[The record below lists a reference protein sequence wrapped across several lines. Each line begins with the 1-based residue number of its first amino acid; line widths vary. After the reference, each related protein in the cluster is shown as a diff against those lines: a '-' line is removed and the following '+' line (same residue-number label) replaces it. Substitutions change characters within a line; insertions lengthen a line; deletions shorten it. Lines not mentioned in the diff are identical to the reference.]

1 MFKKLFPQSLVSRFM
16 LIIILPTILFQCV
29 IIYVFYQRHWSNVV
43 QRTSYLIANNIS
55 VIIDV
60 AEQDKMD
67 LARQIANRY
76 NIVFETTYTN
86 YQGIKNKIKKQ
97 EFEILRGEL
106 KKRFPV
112 VRIVQKAHTSEIF
125 IQQGF
130 LFYHFSILN
139 KPLVSFTTDLFKW
152 WWFLSNCFVVI
163 ISILFARNQIRSIL
177 ALAKAADLFGKGLNF
192 KEDFKPQGAK
202 EIRDAGFAFIKM
214 KKRIEDQMN
223 KHTKMLA
230 MISHDLKTPLT
241 RLKLQIELLSEGDEM
256 EMIKNDLDSM
266 NAMIENYLSFAKGTL
281 IDQLHD
287 VNLVFFV
294 KEYLKHIAATKLEVD
309 FGKIDEDLK
318 VRLNTQS
325 FCRVLDNILSNS
337 AKYAKC
343 ALISIYRKK
352 EMIFL
357 DIEDNGP
364 GVQATERELILQPF
378 YRADQARNLN
388 TQSNVG
394 LGLAIAYEII
404 KEHNGIIEILKS
416 KHLKGLLV
424 RITLPCVEI
433 LGIKK

>member
-1 MFKKLFPQSLVSRFM
+1 MFKKLLPQSLVSRFM

-29 IIYVFYQRHWSNVV
+29 IIYVFYQRHWNNVV

-55 VIIDV
+55 VVIDV
-60 AEQDKMD
+60 AEQGKMG
-67 LARQIANRY
+67 LARQIATRY
-76 NIVFETTYTN
+76 NIVFEKTYTD
-86 YQGIKNKIKKQ
+86 YSQIKNRIKKR
-97 EFEILRGEL
+97 EFEILHEEL
-106 KKRFPV
+106 NKRFPFI
-112 VRIVQKAHTSEIF
+112 RIVQKAHTSEIF

-130 LFYHFSILN
+130 LFYHFSVLN
-139 KPLVSFTTDLFKW
+139 KPLVSFTTDVFKW
-152 WWFLSNCFVVI
+152 WWLLSNCFVVI
-163 ISILFARNQIRSIL
+163 ISILFARNQIKSIL

-202 EIRDAGFAFIKM
+202 EIREAGFAFIKM

-241 RLKLQIELLSEGDEM
+241 RLKLQMELMPEDEKM
-256 EMIKNDLDSM
+256 EMIKSDLDAM
-266 NAMIENYLSFAKGTL
+266 TGMIEHYLSFAKGAI

-287 VNLVFFV
+287 VNLVVFV
-294 KEYLKHIAATKLEVD
+294 KEYLKHIATTKLKID
-309 FGKIDEDLK
+309 FGKVGEGLI

-337 AKYAKC
+337 AKYAQKV
-343 ALISIYRKK
+343 LISIYRKK

-364 GVQATERELILQPF
+364 GVQIRERELILQPF
-378 YRADQARNLN
+378 YRSDQSRNLN

-416 KHLKGLLV
+416 RHLKGLLV
-424 RITLPCVEI
+424 RVTLPCVEV
-433 LGIKK
+433 LSVGK